1 VTAADVNPNAAWSV
15 QRDVARH
22 SPPSPIVG
30 KTSDLLEA
38 VAEPADLI
46 VFNPPWMQGAIH
58 GPLDR
63 ALYYQGDLF
72 ERFFQQASQA
82 LQPGGRVV
90 LVFSSVMQLLRPDL
104 PHPID
109 TELEQ
114 GRFVLETKMRRRV
127 KPTGGRRTRE
137 RVEVWVL
144 AAA

>member
-1 VTAADVNPNAAWSV
+1 
-15 QRDVARH
+15 
-22 SPPSPIVG
+22 
-30 KTSDLLEA
+30 
-38 VAEPADLI
+38 
-46 VFNPPWMQGAIH
+46 MQGAIH

-63 ALYYQGDLF
+63 ALYYEGDLF